1 MAHVRKQIRDAVVT
15 ALTGLPTTG
24 NSVHA
29 TRVFPIERLKLP
41 ALVIYTKSEA
51 VEFDTLHIPRS
62 INRVLEVGVE
72 AYVSGS
78 NPHDDELD
86 IIAVDIEEA
95 LAADVTLGGLA
106 KDLQVTAFEAD
117 FTGDGEQI
125 VGIGRFTVEVQY
137 RTLENN
143 VETAA

>member
-1 MAHVRKQIRDAVVT
+1 MAHVRKQIRDAIKT

-29 TRVFPIERLKLP
+29 TRVFPIERLSLP
-41 ALVIYTKSEA
+41 ALVIYTKSED
-51 VEFDTLHIPRS
+51 VNFDTLT
-62 INRVLEVGVE
+62 INRSVMRNLEVMVE

-86 IIAVDIEEA
+86 IIAVDVEEA
-95 LAADVTLGGLA
+95 LAADNTLGGLT

-117 FTGDGEQI
+117 YTGDGEQI
-125 VGIGRFTVEVQY
+125 VGIGRFTVAVVY
-137 RTLENN
+137 RTAEND